1 MPTRREWKRERDR
14 RDRDAV
20 IVVLFRSRLTAAAG
34 DDYRAMDEEIFA
46 LARQADGFEA
56 VKSFRADDGER
67 LTIVWW
73 RDAESLARWR
83 NDPRHRVAQQTGR
96 ARWYEYYAMEVAE
109 VVRESRFR
117 RPPEEGG

>member
-1 MPTRREWKRERDR
+1 MI
-14 RDRDAV
+14 V
-20 IVVLFRSRLTAAAG
+20 ILFRSRLTEAAG

-46 LARQADGFEA
+46 LARRADGFEA

-96 ARWYEYYAMEVAE
+96 ARWYESYDMEVAE

-117 RPPEEGG
+117 RPPAGIPDPRPAV